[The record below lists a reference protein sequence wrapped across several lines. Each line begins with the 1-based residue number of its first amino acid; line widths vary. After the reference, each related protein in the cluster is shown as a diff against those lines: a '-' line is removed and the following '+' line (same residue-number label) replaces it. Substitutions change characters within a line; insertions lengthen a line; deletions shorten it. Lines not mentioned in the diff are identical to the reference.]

1 MNCWWTSC
9 TQRSYNLFSTMLV
22 LEEIDYDN
30 VSYEYLEYGDFEEI
44 GETYVQK
51 ETLHI
56 ISVVI
61 YTLAF
66 VIGVIGNGI
75 VIWLTG
81 FKIKRTVNS
90 VWLQNLAIADFVFV
104 LFLPFSIDYVLR
116 DFNWIFGWT
125 MCKLNSF
132 MCTVNMYA
140 SVLFLTVLSLDRYIS
155 LVHLTWYQRF
165 RTVRRAWIVC
175 VLTWVMSSLLSSP
188 ALIFRETLQYD
199 KKVVCF
205 NNFHNEDAHAS
216 KVRHISM
223 VTLRTTVGFLLP
235 FLTISVTAILLAG
248 KMRRFGNVR
257 FSSFS
262 KMISAVVVAFFLC
275 WAPFHTF
282 SLMELTMHHSISLGH
297 VLNVGFPL
305 ATSLAFFNS
314 CINPILYVLLN
325 KKVRAIIKDSL
336 KSLTKKSLR
345 ELSNNLSATETA
357 SLPPSC
363 SPEEPSAYS
372 TV

>member
-1 MNCWWTSC
+1 M
-9 TQRSYNLFSTMLV
+9 MDM
-22 LEEIDYDN
+22 EDADYGN
-30 VSYEYLEYGDFEEI
+30 VSYTYIEYGDFEDMT

-61 YTLAF
+61 YSLAF
-66 VIGVIGNGI
+66 VIGTVGNGI
-75 VIWLTG
+75 VIWVTA

-132 MCTVNMYA
+132 VCTMNMYA

-155 LVHLTWYQRF
+155 LVHLSWSRRL
-165 RTVRRAWIVC
+165 RTVPRAWGVC

-188 ALIFRETLQYD
+188 ALIFRETLHYHT
-199 KKVVCF
+199 KVVCF
-205 NNFHNEDAHAS
+205 NNFHEEDTHVS

-235 FLTISVTAILLAG
+235 FLTISVTAILLYRKIG
-248 KMRRFGNVR
+248 KIH

-262 KMISAVVVAFFLC
+262 KIMSAVIVAFFLC

-282 SLMELTMHHSISLGH
+282 SLMELTLHHSLSLGH
-297 VLNVGFPL
+297 VMTVGFPL

-314 CINPILYVLLN
+314 CINPILYGLFSKN
-325 KKVRAIIKDSL
+325 MRAIIKSSCL
-336 KSLTKKSLR
+336 SLTKNSQR
-345 ELSNNLSATETA
+345 ELSHNLSLTETV

-363 SPEEPSAYS
+363 SPEEPSAY
-372 TV
+372 TIV